1 MDSILR
7 IVLVIAL
14 ALAPLEG
21 AWPTFTNLA
30 ITPVAGQI
38 GSGAGS
44 NDYQYTGV
52 TENDGLNGALQVC
65 NDDTS
70 GTGTGAGCGY
80 CAGCQYSCSAALPT
94 AIRNEYAATIH
105 VYLSIFDSPFK
116 DFNSPPKHRPPV
128 LLLS

>member
-14 ALAPLEG
+14 ALAPIEG

-30 ITPVAGQI
+30 IAPVAGQNV
-38 GSGAGS
+38 SGAGS
-44 NDYQYTGV
+44 NDYQYTGL
-52 TENDGLNGALQVC
+52 TENDGLNGAFQVC
-65 NDDTS
+65 SDDTS
-70 GTGTGAGCGY
+70 GASGSCGY

-94 AIRNEYAATIH
+94 GIRNEYAATVRI
-105 VYLSIFDSPFK
+105 YLPIFGSPFK
-116 DFNSPPKHRPPV
+116 DFHSPPKHRPPV